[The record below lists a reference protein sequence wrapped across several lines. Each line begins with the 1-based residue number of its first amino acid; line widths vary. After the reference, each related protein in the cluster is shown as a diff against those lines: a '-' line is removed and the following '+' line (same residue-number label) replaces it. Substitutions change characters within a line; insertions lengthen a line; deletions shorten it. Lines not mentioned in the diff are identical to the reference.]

1 MHSTGRNGARM
12 ALAAL
17 AIAAFAPT
25 AWSQQRDAAA
35 IRALS
40 EQWQKDVAAQNVDA
54 IVALHAPDAVV
65 MMSHAP
71 LATGATAIRG
81 MWSETVKTPG
91 LNLHWTPTKIEVV
104 SPTRAI
110 EYGTYTEAFDTPE
123 GKGKGSDAGNYVT
136 VWHKINGKWRV
147 ALDQANT
154 TTPLAAAASAASA
167 AAPMEMGDVRTLPG
181 SGLTWADFG
190 PAGFDPG
197 MKIAV
202 LEGDPG
208 KKGPYVVRLQ
218 FPAGYRFPV
227 HWHPGIENLTV
238 VSGPFQ
244 LAMGNTADWNT
255 LKTYAPGDF
264 IYIPP
269 RHAHFGGSAASGSSV
284 IQLHGEGPFQL
295 VLGAPK

>member
-1 MHSTGRNGARM
+1 MSSTKWIASRT

-17 AIAAFAPT
+17 AIAALATT
-25 AWSQQRDAAA
+25 AESQSSDARA
-35 IRALS
+35 IREAS
-40 EQWQKDVAAQNVDA
+40 DQWQRDVAAKNVDA
-54 IVALHAPDAVV
+54 IVALHAPDAIV

-71 LATGATAIRG
+71 LVTGSAAIRG
-81 MWSETVKTPG
+81 AWSDMVKTPG
-91 LNLHWTPTKIEVV
+91 LVLHWTPTKIEVA
-104 SPTRAI
+104 SPTVAT
-110 EYGTYTEAFDTPE
+110 EYGTYTDSYDSPQ
-123 GKGKGSDAGNYVT
+123 GKITDAGNYVT
-136 VWHKINGKWRV
+136 IWHKINGKWRV
-147 ALDQANT
+147 TLDAPNT
-154 TTPLAAAASAASA
+154 TTPLPA
-167 AAPMEMGDVRTLPG
+167 AAPMAMGDVKSLAN
-181 SGLTWADFG
+181 SGLTWSDFK
-190 PAGFDPG
+190 PEGFDPG
-197 MKIAV
+197 MKLAV

-208 KKGPYVVRLQ
+208 AKGPYVIRLE

-244 LAMGNTADWNT
+244 LAHGNIADWNA

-269 RHAHFGGSAASGSSV
+269 KHAHFGGSAASGASV

>member
-1 MHSTGRNGARM
+1 M

-17 AIAAFAPT
+17 AIAAFAST
-25 AWSQQRDAAA
+25 ASSQQSDAAA

-40 EQWQKDVAAQNVDA
+40 DKWQRDIAAQNVDA
-54 IVALHAPDAVV
+54 VVALHAPDALVL
-65 MMSHAP
+65 MSHQPA
-71 LATGATAIRG
+71 ATGSAAIRA
-81 MWSETVKTPG
+81 MWAEGVKTPG
-91 LNLHWTPTKIEVV
+91 LVLHWTPTKIEVV

-110 EYGTYTEAFDTPE
+110 EYGTYTESFDTPD
-123 GKGKGSDAGNYVT
+123 GKGNDAGSYVT
-136 VWHKINGKWRV
+136 VWHKNNGKWQVAIDAPVTSV
-147 ALDQANT
+147 ALPAPPAAVAVMADT
-154 TTPLAAAASAASA
+154 KETPNSALAWS
-167 AAPMEMGDVRTLPG
+167 
-181 SGLTWADFG
+181 DFK
-190 PAGFDPG
+190 PEGFDPG
-197 MKIAV
+197 MKLAV
-202 LEGDPG
+202 MQGDPG
-208 KKGPYVVRLQ
+208 AKGPYVLRLM

-244 LAMGNTADWNT
+244 LAHGNTADWSA

-269 RHAHFGGSAASGSSV
+269 RHAHFGGSAASGASV